1 MTQVTNANY
10 DSDVVLDLE
19 TVGTSAGCGILSIGA
34 TTLDGTRNFYIAVD
48 IQSCYNIGLYADTD
62 TLAWWR
68 KQSMEARKEAFSGTI
83 KIEVALREFTE
94 WYRQVGATAIWGN
107 GADFDLSILADAYGA
122 CEMVQPWKYSESRCY
137 RTVKA
142 LCPHI
147 TAGEFLGTRH
157 DALADAVHEARHLR
171 RILAHI
177 NEANYSVLTAIMLA
191 VQTNIK
197 LAGA

>member
-1 MTQVTNANY
+1 MSTNY

-34 TTLDGTRNFYIAVD
+34 CTVDGSRNFYIAVD
-48 IQSCYNIGLYADTD
+48 IQSCYDTGLYADTD

-83 KIEVALREFTE
+83 NIEVALREFTK

-107 GADFDLSILADAYGA
+107 GADFDQPILAAAYGA
-122 CEMVQPWKYSESRCY
+122 CDMKQHWKYSDSRCY

-157 DALADAVHEARHLR
+157 YALDDAIHEAQHLR
-171 RILAHI
+171 RILA
-177 NEANYSVLTAIMLA
+177 AIA
-191 VQTNIK
+191 T
-197 LAGA
+197 GAPSNVS